1 MDLAHFIIATFCL
14 VDDLMV
20 DILGHRRLRQWGPR
34 PAAHRQRGPH
44 HVIPIQNGYAT

>member
-20 DILGHRRLRQWGPR
+20 DILGHRRLRQWGPT
-34 PAAHRQRGPH
+34 PQLTDSE
-44 HVIPIQNGYAT
+44 VLTM